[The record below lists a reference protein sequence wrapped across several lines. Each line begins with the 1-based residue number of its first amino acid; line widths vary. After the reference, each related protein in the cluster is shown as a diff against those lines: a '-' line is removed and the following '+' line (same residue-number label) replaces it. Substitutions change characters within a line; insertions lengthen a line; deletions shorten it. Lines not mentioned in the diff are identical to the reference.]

1 MPLLA
6 RHLSPSLWLMYYIQ
20 KNTEAPDGSLKYFDA
35 VLNSHKSNN
44 MNSFKYIQYFVS
56 LLESVA
62 SSSTTYTNDWIS
74 RPQST
79 PKCEQQPKE
88 TRPIQTKPP
97 KLSLE
102 WIEWV
107 QKFEFKQPSLLEN
120 RNILFILSDPNV
132 CMAITNQRSME
143 NAFQMA

>member
-1 MPLLA
+1 
-6 RHLSPSLWLMYYIQ
+6 MYYIQ
-20 KNTEAPDGSLKYFDA
+20 KNTEAPDGSLKYFYA

-44 MNSFKYIQYFVS
+44 MNSIKYIQYFVS

-62 SSSTTYTNDWIS
+62 SSSTTYSNDWIS
-74 RPQST
+74 QPQST

-97 KLSLE
+97 EVSRGWTELN
-102 WIEWV
+102 
-107 QKFEFKQPSLLEN
+107 QKFEFEQPSLLEN
-120 RNILFILSDPNV
+120 RNILFTLSDRNAS
-132 CMAITNQRSME
+132 MAITNQRSME